1 MTFKDVAGLEGAKEE
16 VQEVVD
22 FLKNSEKYTKL
33 GGKIPKGVLL
43 VGPPGT
49 GKTLLAKAVAG
60 EAKVPFF
67 SLSGSDFV
75 EMFVGVGASR
85 VRDTKVVLKA
95 VAERAKSEDLEITL
109 ITGASLGHGT
119 DAALAESGALKK
131 RLPFQ
136 VDTVLRKN
144 INAGNVL
151 FIDQHLGESAE
162 HILNNTFKIDIAVL
176 EVAEILEDGSVV
188 PTTSVGNNV
197 DIAES
202 ADKIILEINTS
213 IPTAIRGIHDIYKVE
228 EYGKRT
234 PINITTCD
242 TKVGTDTIKIDPS
255 KVVGIVFHDIQ
266 DMAGD
271 IVPADEATSAIAKN
285 IVNFFEKEVAAGKLT
300 KELMPLQCGIGKVA
314 NAVLGGLEHSDFEN
328 LVMYSEVLQDST
340 FDLIDAG
347 KMNFA
352 SASSMTVSQECYDRV
367 IGNIENYKD
376 KIVLRPQAISN
387 AAEVIRRL
395 GVIGINTSLECDI
408 YGNVNSTHVSGTHM
422 MNGIGGSGDFARNA
436 YISIFV
442 TASIA
447 KGGNIS
453 SIVPMVSHV
462 DHTEHDVD
470 IIVTEQG
477 LADLRGLAPRERAIE
492 IINNCVHPDY
502 KQELLSYFE
511 RACAERGGQTPH
523 ILEEAFS
530 WHTRLRETG
539 SMKKAS
545 NDVLVG

>member
-1 MTFKDVAGLEGAKEE
+1 MLERIKLTDLQSKVMTAEESAKLFE
-16 VQEVVD
+16 
-22 FLKNSEKYTKL
+22 NGMT
-33 GGKIPKGVLL
+33 
-43 VGPPGT
+43 
-49 GKTLLAKAVAG
+49 
-60 EAKVPFF
+60 
-67 SLSGSDFV
+67 
-75 EMFVGVGASR
+75 VGASGFTR
-85 VRDTKVVLKA
+85 GGDTKVVLKA

-119 DAALAESGALKK
+119 DEALAESGALKK

-162 HILNNTFKIDIAVL
+162 HILNDTFKIDIAVL

-197 DIAES
+197 DIAAS
-202 ADKIILEINTS
+202 ADKIILEINTA

-228 EYGKRT
+228 DYGKRT
-234 PINITTCD
+234 PINITACD

-255 KVVGIVFHDIQ
+255 KVVGIVFHDIT

-271 IVPADEATSAIAKN
+271 IVPADEATAAIAKN
-285 IVNFFEKEVAAGKLT
+285 IVTFFEKEVEAGKLT

-376 KIVLRPQAISN
+376 KICLRPQAISN

-395 GVIGINTSLECDI
+395 GIIGINTSLECDI

-442 TASIA
+442 TASVA

-492 IINNCVHPDY
+492 IIDKCVHPDY

-545 NDVLVG
+545 NEVLVG